1 MSTHK
6 VCGYEFFRACKI
18 QFCAESVIEMKTIEI
33 SKNQAQE
40 FAVAIF
46 DGIESYIEAH
56 KEEYEEFLQNE
67 EQNGGES
74 I

>member
-1 MSTHK
+1 ML
-6 VCGYEFFRACKI
+6 
-18 QFCAESVIEMKTIEI
+18 TIEI
-33 SKNQAQE
+33 SKTQAQE

-46 DGIESYIEAH
+46 DSIESYIEAH
-56 KEEYEEFLQNE
+56 QEEYEEFLQNE

>member
-1 MSTHK
+1 MLT
-6 VCGYEFFRACKI
+6 V
-18 QFCAESVIEMKTIEI
+18 EI
-33 SKNQAQE
+33 STTQEQE

-46 DGIESYIEAH
+46 DSIASYIEAH
-56 KEEYEEFLQNE
+56 HEEYEEFLQNE

>member
-1 MSTHK
+1 MLT
-6 VCGYEFFRACKI
+6 V
-18 QFCAESVIEMKTIEI
+18 EI
-33 SKNQAQE
+33 SKTQAQE

-46 DGIESYIEAH
+46 DSIAGYIEAH
-56 KEEYEEFLQNE
+56 HEEYEEFLQNE